1 MGYSSVYVKF
11 YRPKL
16 THRRDEKDPTA
27 HRYDFIT
34 LFSFCKVRI
43 GSFFVL
49 FLPDLPRF
57 PPPVGR
63 HQRPPV
69 RGRPSPLTPHA
80 PVRAEMRGCCPAS
93 VRSLRRVLFV
103 APYTIARAVTSPRR
117 AGPLLR
123 TPRGTVTPRRAI
135 RCSAFR
141 CAAPR
146 PDRRSARTTCCSA
159 PCQDSRPAGGE
170 ISVSV
175 TFPRPARI
183 SCHGGCPPSIGKEAV
198 GMKIVVVHS
207 PRFLRPLLRRLF
219 GIGRA

>member
-63 HQRPPV
+63 HRGPPV
-69 RGRPSPLTPHA
+69 RGRPTPLAPHA
-80 PVRAEMRGCCPAS
+80 PVRAEMHGCCPAS

-117 AGPLLR
+117 AGPSLHAHKPLLR
-123 TPRGTVTPRRAI
+123 TLQGIPPRRGRTI
-135 RCSAFR
+135 RFCHFSP
-141 CAAPR
+141 PR
-146 PDRRSARTTCCSA
+146 PHILSWGLPSKYRKRGCRYEDRRRTFPPFPASA
-159 PCQDSRPAGGE
+159 PAASVWDRAGL
-170 ISVSV
+170 I
-175 TFPRPARI
+175 
-183 SCHGGCPPSIGKEAV
+183 
-198 GMKIVVVHS
+198 
-207 PRFLRPLLRRLF
+207 
-219 GIGRA
+219 